1 MVRQRDPDSVFDI
14 HVDPSCLSTPM
25 DEDAPPAK
33 TPEAGEE
40 QAHDTK
46 ADTEDISVEQMLQDT
61 VDELQSQQDKAT
73 VTALEDDTAG
83 DESILTTTT
92 DTAEEGTEAD
102 TESRRSSNGDR
113 RISGRTDALIQ
124 AAARAVVDQIERQ
137 RQEDAQPYLAGSVM
151 ESAINDRSYT
161 DASDASFMTETETE
175 HQDEDSRRE
184 SFVSESQATEDRRE
198 SIVSES
204 VATEDRRESI
214 LSESQA
220 TDDRRESAVSEQA
233 TEDRRE
239 SAISEKSSI
248 SEKAMVDKRDSIISE
263 SQASNH
269 RDSITS
275 QSRASNPR
283 DSLTSH
289 PERAPS
295 AQGSVIQTPSRISLA
310 DDSSRRGS
318 NTPSHARTDSDDLDL
333 DRDHDRDSEVFSD
346 RSHSHSARSSLGSF
360 EDHRSYKS
368 DNLES
373 AFGRRADAEAR
384 SPRVSDFSQ
393 YDDRED
399 FVPTIRGNPR
409 PPFRTPSDVRALQM
423 AVSPP
428 PSVFAGVSP
437 RSSKRH
443 HLPTISRLGSPTPSI
458 QYSPKGRTT
467 PSRLKPRKTTP
478 PLVLLHATIL
488 PLRWPWGDVLE
499 DAPSDTLTPDAKTLR
514 ETWRFLH
521 DRLGDTVCERGVLLP
536 HPQGD
541 YEILEERLLDAL
553 ELPLRRRA
561 RILECGHY
569 VGPANELTLTE
580 DLDSDADDAS
590 DFGGSHAYS
599 RQGSSAFMSP
609 SRSTLGLSGPQTHWC
624 ATCRHDIKFEALGPG
639 KVFRVKVY
647 ASNGLM
653 KAGAWSACWKEM
665 ERVDVEIEPIIKGPE
680 LQDEL
685 ETLATRQQEAAER
698 AAEEEDAAQAAAE
711 LDESIIEETYVGE
724 HHQLPPSSPPAAV
737 EDVPASP
744 SPGSSISRHDQVEE
758 RRLRDEARMREI
770 YGDEPEQEPV
780 LPEAASPQPSDS
792 VPLPSAES
800 YANQHASPTSPSEEA
815 RARRDARR
823 SSRHRESSDLKN
835 ATLPELLLEAV
846 RVMLQDR
853 KNVALVLLSC
863 LVLFL
868 AVKPAQSD
876 VQLGE
881 WNEAYIH
888 RDVEAAIPKVP
899 VMEVKMEPEVKVV
912 EEAQVPPVEEVPP
925 VEQVPSVEA
934 VAPEQKPCLTPEPV
948 VEASP
953 EVVKQVEEQ
962 QKLEALVG
970 EEDQEKSKIE
980 EPVQEREEDAAPVT
994 IKETVTSREVVR
1006 VFETITETVKAYA
1019 TETIPMRVEESGLP
1033 VKEEESLPI
1042 KEEESFQV
1050 KDEETLPVNDLESIH
1065 VQDEET
1071 LPVKDEETLP
1081 LEDAQSVP
1089 LEDTDSPP
1097 LENTKSL
1104 VEDSEILDD
1113 INTSAPSLGT
1123 APEDTPA
1130 TEQEL

>member
-1 MVRQRDPDSVFDI
+1 MVRQRERDSVVDI

-25 DEDAPPAK
+25 DEDAPPSRED
-33 TPEAGEE
+33 TPKAEAEVSDASSITPTAE
-40 QAHDTK
+40 Q
-46 ADTEDISVEQMLQDT
+46 TEDISVEQMLQDT

-73 VTALEDDTAG
+73 ASTEEQEQEQED
-83 DESILTTTT
+83 SVLTT
-92 DTAEEGTEAD
+92 DTAETGTEDA
-102 TESRRSSNGDR
+102 ESRRSSSGDR

-137 RQEDAQPYLAGSVM
+137 RQEDAEPYLAGSVM
-151 ESAINDRSYT
+151 SSAINDRAYT
-161 DASDASFMTETETE
+161 DEASYITETEAETMTE
-175 HQDEDSRRE
+175 HQDESFISESQASVDRRE
-184 SFVSESQATEDRRE
+184 SGVSESQASVDRRD
-198 SIVSES
+198 SAV
-204 VATEDRRESI
+204 
-214 LSESQA
+214 SESQA
-220 TDDRRESAVSEQA
+220 SIDR
-233 TEDRRE
+233 
-239 SAISEKSSI
+239 
-248 SEKAMVDKRDSIISE
+248 RDSIISE
-263 SQASNH
+263 SQAS
-269 RDSITS
+269 
-275 QSRASNPR
+275 AKPR
-283 DSLTSH
+283 DSLTSE
-289 PERAPS
+289 PEPEKTPS
-295 AQGSVIQTPSRISLA
+295 AQPSVVQTPSRTSLA
-310 DDSSRRGS
+310 DDRRGS
-318 NTPSHARTDSDDLDL
+318 NTPSHARTDSDDLDH
-333 DRDHDRDSEVFSD
+333 DRDSSSHHDADSEVFSD
-346 RSHSHSARSSLGSF
+346 RSHSARSSLGSF
-360 EDHRSYKS
+360 EDHRSFKS
-368 DNLES
+368 DRDDLHS
-373 AFGRRADAEAR
+373 AFARRADAEAR

-393 YDDRED
+393 YDYHED
-399 FVPTIRGNPR
+399 NFVPTIRGNPR

-443 HLPTISRLGSPTPSI
+443 HLPTISRLGSPTPSV

-499 DAPSDTLTPDAKTLR
+499 DAPSDTLSPDAKTLR

-580 DLDSDADDAS
+580 DLDSDAEDAS
-590 DFGGSHAYS
+590 EFGGSRSFS
-599 RQGSSAFMSP
+599 RQGGSSSRSSALMSP
-609 SRSTLGLSGPQTHWC
+609 GLSGPQTHWC
-624 ATCRHDIKFEALGPG
+624 GTCRHDIKFEALGPG

-653 KAGAWSACWKEM
+653 KAGAWAACWKEM

-698 AAEEEDAAQAAAE
+698 AAEEEEAAQAAAE
-711 LDESIIEETYVGE
+711 LDESIIEETYVGD
-724 HHQLPPSSPPAAV
+724 HHVQQQLPPSSPPAPV
-737 EDVPASP
+737 ESVSASP

-770 YGDEPEQEPV
+770 YGEEPEPV
-780 LPEAASPQPSDS
+780 LPEEVPAVASPQPSDS

-800 YANQHASPTSPSEEA
+800 YANQHATPASPSEEA
-815 RARRDARR
+815 RVRREARR
-823 SSRHRESSDLKN
+823 SSRDRAGSGLQN

-888 RDVEAAIPKVP
+888 RDVEAAVPKVP
-899 VMEVKMEPEVKVV
+899 AVEVSVEPKAS
-912 EEAQVPPVEEVPP
+912 EEKTVEEVH
-925 VEQVPSVEA
+925 VPSVEA
-934 VAPEQKPCLTPEPV
+934 IAPEQSPCGTPGAV
-948 VEASP
+948 VEEVP
-953 EVVKQVEEQ
+953 ETVQETVVEEVPETVEQ
-962 QKLEALVG
+962 EKPQEKIQEMVQEEIQKPQ
-970 EEDQEKSKIE
+970 EEDT
-980 EPVQEREEDAAPVT
+980 APVT

-1019 TETIPMRVEESGLP
+1019 TETIIAVSSLSEEVSLPAESSLPEEASSLPVEDEQTLP
-1033 VKEEESLPI
+1033 VKE
-1042 KEEESFQV
+1042 
-1050 KDEETLPVNDLESIH
+1050 DTLPADNMV
-1065 VQDEET
+1065 
-1071 LPVKDEETLP
+1071 
-1081 LEDAQSVP
+1081 
-1089 LEDTDSPP
+1089 SPP
-1097 LENTKSL
+1097 LEEVKNLTNDP
-1104 VEDSEILDD
+1104 ETPEILDD
-1113 INTSAPSLGT
+1113 INTPPPALDT
-1123 APEDTPA
+1123 EPELAPA